1 MKIVICEDEHMTR
14 QKNRSIVETAAKE
27 LNVSVTIFVCESG
40 EQLLFELPD
49 IIPIDLLVLDIQ
61 MGDIS
66 GMDLAKKIR
75 EKDQEISLI
84 FVSNYDDYVFDGYEV
99 NAMGYVMK
107 PLTVDKMRHYLSKV
121 LKKKESEE
129 AYVVIQFNQL
139 PTKIYLYEIIYVES
153 EGHYLNIVTQKGSHE
168 CKGSLLNFSESLN
181 DNFVQVHRS
190 YLVNLNFISA
200 VHQKDVLLAN
210 GDVLPVSRNKKRRVK
225 ELFLAHYR
233 GLANE

>member
-1 MKIVICEDEHMTR
+1 MKIAICEDDHHVREENSTII
-14 QKNRSIVETAAKE
+14 KKAAQFLKIA
-27 LNVSVTIFVCESG
+27 VTVLMFESA

-61 MGDIS
+61 MGKLS

-75 EKDQEISLI
+75 EKDQDVSLV

-107 PLTVDKMRHYLSKV
+107 PLKEDKMTHILSRV
-121 LKKKESEE
+121 MKKKVVEESHLIIE
-129 AYVVIQFNQL
+129 FNQR
-139 PTKIYLYEIIYVES
+139 PTKLYLYDILYVES
-153 EGHYLNIVTQKGSHE
+153 LGHYLKIVTQSGSYE
-168 CKGSLLNFSESLN
+168 CKGSLVKFSESLT
-181 DNFVQVHRS
+181 DIFVQVHRS

-200 VHQKDVLLAN
+200 VHQKDILLSN
-210 GDVLPVSRNKKRRVK
+210 GTVLPVSRNQKRHVK